1 MVTGPNQDWLGP
13 SLGQAGESMRLGSPD
28 RARLKKIVR
37 SFRGEKVLVIGDLML
52 DEYVYGSTDRIS
64 REAPVLILNFNGST
78 VMPGGAGNACA
89 NVSSLGATAVPVGV
103 VGDDPAG
110 AKLLGLLRAYG
121 IDADSIE
128 RVRGLETIQKTRI
141 LAGGFHCAKQQV
153 IRLDRGKRV
162 RLPGRVVDRLL
173 DRARS
178 AMPSVAAV
186 LFSDYGYGAIA
197 DKLRTEV
204 IRLARARRKT
214 VCVDSRFNLLKFKGA
229 TVATPN
235 EAEAGPAAGAEIC
248 DSASLLS
255 AGKKLIRLMSLKSLI
270 VTQGS
275 SGMTVFGQAG
285 GPMHVPIFGSDEIA
299 DVTGAGDTVA
309 AAVSLS
315 LAAGASVVEASCI
328 ATYASSVVVMK
339 RGTAVVTSEELM
351 AAVSKGRIEGVAAVR

>member
-1 MVTGPNQDWLGP
+1 
-13 SLGQAGESMRLGSPD
+13 MRFDSPD
-28 RARLKKIVR
+28 RARLKKIIAG
-37 SFRGEKVLVIGDLML
+37 FRGKRVLVIGDLML

-64 REAPVLILNFNGST
+64 REAPVLILNFSGST

-89 NVSSLGATAVPVGV
+89 NVSSLGAEAVPIGV

-110 AKLLGLLRAYG
+110 ARLMGLLGGCG
-121 IDADSIE
+121 IDTVSVE

-153 IRLDRGKRV
+153 IRLDVGKRV
-162 RLPGRVVDRLL
+162 KLPGRVVDRLL

-178 AMPSVAAV
+178 ALPSVSAV
-186 LFSDYGYGAIA
+186 LFSDYGYGAVA
-197 DKLRTEV
+197 DELRTEV
-204 IRLARARRKT
+204 IRLARAGKKT
-214 VCVDSRFNLLKFKGA
+214 VCVDSRFDLTKFRGA

-235 EAEAGPAAGAEIC
+235 EAEAGPAVGVDIR

-270 VTQGS
+270 ITQGS
-275 SGMTVFGQAG
+275 SGMTVFGPGARVV
-285 GPMHVPIFGSDEIA
+285 HVPIFGSDEIA

-315 LAAGASVVEASCI
+315 LASGADVVEASCV
-328 ATYASSVVVMK
+328 ATYASSIVVMK
-339 RGTAVVTSEELM
+339 RGTAVVGADELL
-351 AAVSKGRIEGVAAVR
+351 AAVSRGRINGVAPLR